1 MFEPLTNL
9 TEVLPALLLLV
20 LAVAGY
26 RAGQLVF
33 RPSRGKLRS
42 SARWCLAL
50 LGVAALV
57 ILAELVAVGALWFFG
72 WAFAENRV
80 VVALPLILVPAVG
93 TAVLAAPRLWRVA
106 RAKIADPKAPVE
118 AEGRALALDPRQVVP
133 IQATAVGALLG
144 FYTVFIARPVPP
156 YTGIVATLD
165 SLLIVATAL
174 LWFRQQHRQHALLMT
189 ANPRH
194 PTIGARALK
203 AIGVLAALALIGGAS
218 FVYVAR
224 SSRLPDRLSMMSHDN
239 VDLGGGPAP
248 MPGMAMDH
256 AGGAHGMMSLT
267 DLTGDMAGTP
277 DAAFTLTAEQQQIR
291 LSSGTVIDAWTF
303 NGQLPGPE
311 LRVRQ
316 GDLVEVTLV
325 NKDIGEGVTIHW
337 HGLDVPNAEDG
348 VAGLTQNAVRVGQTY
363 TYRFRAVNQPGSY
376 WYHSHQ
382 VSSEQV
388 RRGLFGPFVILPK
401 NGAGQTREITVLAH
415 TWQTPAG
422 PVPAFGIADTLQRQ
436 AVAPGTPVR
445 LRIVNTDNNTLT
457 DTEPRTFKLS
467 GTPFQVAAI
476 DGTDLSGPTN
486 LENVRLPLAAGGR
499 YDITFSMPAH
509 VVQLSGLGNPAAGL
523 LLSPDGS
530 GAAVPVGAD
539 EPLFDPAAYGTP
551 SPTPFDRAS
560 HFDREFTLI
569 LDDGPRFYDG
579 QLFPRPTINGHVF
592 PHTPM
597 LMVRRGDLVKTT
609 FINRSH
615 NEHPM
620 HLHGHHALVLSRNGQ
635 PVVGSPWWTDTLEIK
650 PGEIFE
656 IAFRADNPGI
666 WMDHCHNLD
675 HAAAGMTMHLA
686 YEGVTTPYL
695 VGHTSGNQPE

>member
-20 LAVAGY
+20 MASAGY
-26 RAGQLVF
+26 RTGQLIF
-33 RPSRGKLRS
+33 RPTWGKLRS

-50 LGVAALV
+50 LSVAAFA
-57 ILAELVAVGALWFFG
+57 IIAELAAVGVLWSFA
-72 WAFAENRV
+72 WAFAQNRV
-80 VVALPLILVPAVG
+80 IVALPLILAPAAAA
-93 TAVLAAPRLWRVA
+93 AVLAVPRLWRIA
-106 RAKIADPKAPVE
+106 WAKMADPKTPVD
-118 AEGRALALDPRQVVP
+118 AEGRALALDPRLVVP
-133 IQATAVGALLG
+133 VQALAVGALLG
-144 FYTVFIARPVPP
+144 FYTVFIARPIPP

-165 SLLIVATAL
+165 TLLIVASAL
-174 LWFRQQHRQHALLMT
+174 LWFRQQRRRRVLL
-189 ANPRH
+189 
-194 PTIGARALK
+194 RAETLRRPSLGVRMLK
-203 AIGVLAALALIGGAS
+203 VVSVLAALALIGGAS
-218 FVYVAR
+218 FVYAAR

-239 VDLGGGPAP
+239 IDLGGGPAP

-256 AGGAHGMMSLT
+256 AGAAHATISVA
-267 DLTGDMAGTP
+267 DLTGDTAGAP
-277 DAAFTLTAEQQQIR
+277 DATFTLTAEQQPIR
-291 LSSGTVIDAWTF
+291 LSSGAAIDAWTF

-325 NKDIGEGVTIHW
+325 NKDIAEGVTIHW

-348 VAGLTQNAVRVGQTY
+348 VAGLTQNAVHPGQTY
-363 TYRFRAVNQPGSY
+363 TYRFRVVNQPGSY

-382 VSSEQV
+382 LSSEQV
-388 RRGLFGPFVILPK
+388 KRGLFGPLLILPK
-401 NGAGQTREITVLAH
+401 TDTSQTQDITVMAH
-415 TWQTPAG
+415 TWQTPSG

-445 LRIVNTDNNTLT
+445 LRLVNTDNNTVT
-457 DTEPRTFKLS
+457 DTEPRTFTLS

-486 LENVRLPLAAGGR
+486 LDNVRLPLAAGGR
-499 YDITFSMPAH
+499 YDITFAMPDH
-509 VVQLSGLGNPAAGL
+509 VVQLSDLGNLTAGL

-530 GAAVPVGAD
+530 GAAVSVPAD
-539 EPLFDPAAYGTP
+539 GPLFDPAVYGTP
-551 SPTPFDRAS
+551 APTPFDRSS

-579 QLFPRPTINGHVF
+579 QLFPRPTINGQVF

-597 LMVRRGDLVKTT
+597 LVVRRGDLVKMT

-615 NEHPM
+615 NDHPM

-635 PVVGSPWWTDTLEIK
+635 PIVGSPWWTDTLEIK

-656 IAFRADNPGI
+656 VGFRADNPGI

-695 VGHTSGNQPE
+695 VGHASGNQPE